1 MFIMG
6 RMNTTQAPT
15 VSSHAR
21 PHRVRPLEV
30 PVSGQTL
37 RQALERHDTRALMDF
52 AHQLRVA
59 GYKVDPQQMATQLLS
74 NGCAWVDDAFGQR
87 VSLQVQVPQRPASQ
101 SQRPDES
108 VSFRIAA

>member
-1 MFIMG
+1 MDCMD
-6 RMNTTQAPT
+6 TSTA
-15 VSSHAR
+15 SSSPSNSRLPRA
-21 PHRVRPLEV
+21 RPLEV

-59 GYKVDPQQMATQLLS
+59 GYRVDPQHMATQLLTS
-74 NGCAWVDDAFGQR
+74 GCAWVDDAFGQR
-87 VSLQVQVPQRPASQ
+87 VSLQVQVPRRPPSQ
-101 SQRPDES
+101 TACPDES

>member
-1 MFIMG
+1 M
-6 RMNTTQAPT
+6 
-15 VSSHAR
+15 
-21 PHRVRPLEV
+21 

-37 RQALERHDTRALMDF
+37 RQALERHDARALMDF

-59 GYKVDPQQMATQLLS
+59 GYRVDPQQMATQLLA

-87 VSLQVQVPQRPASQ
+87 VTLQVHVPPRPAAQ
-101 SQRPDES
+101 DAKPDES